1 MKKLSFL
8 AFAFL
13 FTLESLAQA
22 NISLSEMTTVDIS
35 QMSQEEL
42 TQAIEELSTHIDQ
55 AKSDLAKAK
64 KNKDGTFE
72 VALQIGAVSAGTF
85 SLLAAITTHTKGD
98 VIASPRRDFIDNIV
112 LGLTMVAAAG
122 GLFYVGKLSEED
134 YLQALGKVERL
145 ELQMRSLRARL

>member
-1 MKKLSFL
+1 MKKLSLLTL
-8 AFAFL
+8 ALL
-13 FTLESLAQA
+13 FTFQTFAQGSSSL
-22 NISLSEMTTVDIS
+22 IDKTPVDIS

-55 AKSDLAKAK
+55 AKSDLAKAE

-122 GLFYVGKLSEED
+122 GLFYVGKLSEAD
-134 YLQALGKVERL
+134 YLQALAKVEQL